1 MRDFVLEQQHFL
13 HFCVLPFSLIG
24 WFGLKDFLCRSC
36 KLYMKCV
43 FRSLEALRVEAA
55 WVAGKN
61 REAFIGW
68 MTAFT

>member
-1 MRDFVLEQQHFL
+1 
-13 HFCVLPFSLIG
+13 
-24 WFGLKDFLCRSC
+24 
-36 KLYMKCV
+36 MKCV